1 MISRDFQS
9 KLSEIFISLAEAERN
24 VEITRQVLSENKA
37 FNPYQI
43 FCYLDN
49 DKKNKINA
57 KDIMNFLKSKNIYC
71 NDNEIKLFIL
81 FYDKDLDTNL
91 NFQEF
96 ISFIESE
103 SCPKK
108 EIKENNEPICFTIEY
123 TLTKLLE
130 KEIIYARKLLSLFED
145 IKGYSD
151 YNIHNL
157 FHFLNDNSNYI
168 EPKDII
174 NFLNKNYISF
184 IDSDIDLI
192 FKRLDFANDKK
203 IDICEFHIFFGFPN
217 CEYNCAFLKCDNCD
231 ISLCNSCLIDEPCS
245 LHKISKY
252 KNNDDNK
259 LLSER
264 TYKTYYSEFKNKDKI
279 EDEKNEENQFNNVYQ
294 KISNNLSLNLSPRR
308 EYFPFEVCLDSNINM
323 KNIEIINDENF
334 NTINQ
339 KFDKSTKNSNIL
351 INHNEENIFNKNS
364 NSQIQNINNINNERN
379 LNIIQSKSN
388 LILKKNEYEENKFID
403 YLKSAMKQENKIEN
417 LKIELSLRADFNWE
431 EVFRIFEL
439 EGRGFLSK
447 DDLKKGFNKFELYPK
462 DIDISLLL
470 KRYDLKKEGFISY
483 PNFFDLIV
491 PFSKYHRLMIENRK
505 LNSNLNDINPNIF
518 NLETQKYI
526 KNLFKEIFNG
536 EYILNQKKENLGTL
550 KKNVNDIFKI
560 MDINDKGYI
569 DEKEFALY
577 LKNNNIFENSND
589 CDLLF
594 LRLNKLRNGR
604 IEYQEII
611 DEIEPLY

>member
-1 MISRDFQS
+1 
-9 KLSEIFISLAEAERN
+9 
-24 VEITRQVLSENKA
+24 
-37 FNPYQI
+37 
-43 FCYLDN
+43 
-49 DKKNKINA
+49 
-57 KDIMNFLKSKNIYC
+57 
-71 NDNEIKLFIL
+71 
-81 FYDKDLDTNL
+81 
-91 NFQEF
+91 
-96 ISFIESE
+96 
-103 SCPKK
+103 
-108 EIKENNEPICFTIEY
+108 
-123 TLTKLLE
+123 
-130 KEIIYARKLLSLFED
+130 
-145 IKGYSD
+145 
-151 YNIHNL
+151 
-157 FHFLNDNSNYI
+157 
-168 EPKDII
+168 
-174 NFLNKNYISF
+174 
-184 IDSDIDLI
+184 
-192 FKRLDFANDKK
+192 
-203 IDICEFHIFFGFPN
+203 
-217 CEYNCAFLKCDNCD
+217 
-231 ISLCNSCLIDEPCS
+231 
-245 LHKISKY
+245 
-252 KNNDDNK
+252 
-259 LLSER
+259 
-264 TYKTYYSEFKNKDKI
+264 
-279 EDEKNEENQFNNVYQ
+279 
-294 KISNNLSLNLSPRR
+294 
-308 EYFPFEVCLDSNINM
+308 M

-379 LNIIQSKSN
+379 LNIIQNKSN